1 MNIVIAPPIKETY
14 EKDIRTLFPDAALFW
29 LEELDEEKRKK
40 ALEKADVVLSRNIVG
55 DIRKDEI
62 PLLAKPAMV
71 QTTPPEPAWTT
82 WISKNCRRISAF
94 TATLAA
100 GPGVLQSPPAA

>member
-29 LEELDEEKRKK
+29 LEELDKEKRKK

-55 DIRKDEI
+55 DIRKEEI

-71 QTTPPEPAWTT
+71 QTTRTGVDHLDFKKLPKDIHLYCNSGGWA
-82 WISKNCRRISAF
+82 R
-94 TATLAA
+94 
-100 GPGVLQSPPAA
+100 VLQSPPAA

>member
-29 LEELDEEKRKK
+29 LEDLDEEKRKK

-55 DIRKDEI
+55 DIRKEEI

-71 QTTPPEPAWTT
+71 QTTRTGVDHLDF
-82 WISKNCRRISAF
+82 KNCRRTSTC
-94 TATLAA
+94 TATPAA

>member
-1 MNIVIAPPIKETY
+1 MNFVIAPPIKETY

-55 DIRKDEI
+55 DIRKEEI

-71 QTTPPEPAWTT
+71 QTTRT
-82 WISKNCRRISAF
+82 
-94 TATLAA
+94 
-100 GPGVLQSPPAA
+100 GVDHLDFKKLPKDIRLYCNSGG

>member
-14 EKDIRTLFPDAALFW
+14 EKDIRTLFPNAALFW

-55 DIRKDEI
+55 DIRKEEI
-62 PLLAKPAMV
+62 PLLA
-71 QTTPPEPAWTT
+71 PPEPAWTT
-82 WISKNCRRISAF
+82 WISKNCRRISAC
-94 TATLAA
+94 TATPAA

>member
-14 EKDIRTLFPDAALFW
+14 EKDIRTLFPNAALFW

-55 DIRKDEI
+55 DIRKEEI

-71 QTTPPEPAWTT
+71 QTTRTGVDHLDF
-82 WISKNCRRISAF
+82 KNCRRISAC
-94 TATLAA
+94 TATPAA